1 MMTRA
6 ADCVR
11 QLISLAGAPAVPGI
25 VYDWPAIEASIG
37 LRLPEDYKLLAGS
50 LPPGWFRR
58 FARLLYPGQS
68 GPFLPPDISGQLDV
82 MREWRAEGDAG
93 FPYPIFPEPGGLL
106 PWGEAVEGAMLF
118 WLTGPGDPDSW
129 PVITA
134 TAQWEHWER
143 FDGTACEFLTEVAA
157 GRYDTSHFCEGPV
170 LQVMDAAESH
180 ITAQPIE
187 LAGRGP
193 VFTPDPPRPAPAPPS
208 GTRPDFWPRRVLDLG
223 SDRAPVNEFPAL
235 AKLAGAAPAGVAPV
249 DWAAVHARLGVRLPS
264 DYRAFAGTYGAG
276 TFGDVRIAVPGA
288 GGDLDLFA
296 LLERK
301 AAQIRGLPR
310 HEWQAPLY
318 PEPGGTICWGEMADG
333 HTCGWAP
340 AGTDPDQWGVVVIFP
355 TRELSSFDFN
365 PGITFSTALKEYKL
379 YAEQHPGLALGLL
392 PPRDPKAGPITFTP
406 GQPA

>member
-1 MMTRA
+1 MTRA
-6 ADCVR
+6 SDCVR
-11 QLISLAGAPAVPGI
+11 QLAGLAGVPASPGI
-25 VYDWPAIEASIG
+25 VYDWPVIEASIG

-58 FARLLYPGQS
+58 FARLLYPGPT

-82 MREWRAEGDAG
+82 MREWRAEGDAE

-106 PWGEAVEGAMLF
+106 PWGEAVEGALLF
-118 WLTGPGDPDSW
+118 WLTGPGDPDTW
-129 PVITA
+129 PVIAA
-134 TAQWEHWER
+134 TAQWDHWER
-143 FDGTACEFLTEVAA
+143 FDGTVCEFLTEVAA
-157 GRYDTSHFCEGPV
+157 GRYDASHFSEGPI
-170 LQVMDAAESH
+170 LQVIDAGESH
-180 ITAQPIE
+180 ITAQPI
-187 LAGRGP
+187 
-193 VFTPDPPRPAPAPPS
+193 
-208 GTRPDFWPRRVLDLG
+208 
-223 SDRAPVNEFPAL
+223 
-235 AKLAGAAPAGVAPV
+235 KLAGLIGAPPAGVAPV
-249 DWAAVHARLGVRLPS
+249 GWAAVHARLGLTLPS
-264 DYRAFAGTYGAG
+264 DYRAFADTYGAG

-310 HEWQAPLY
+310 HEHQAPLY

-340 AGTDPDQWGVVVIFP
+340 AGPDPDQWSVVLIRP
-355 TRELSSFDFN
+355 TQGLSGFKFN